1 MVEKTFRI
9 HGKYMEISVKINGEP
24 KQLDIAPAD
33 VLLDVLRREGYPGV
47 KCGCRAGDCGACTVI
62 VNGKAVASC
71 LMMAAQADGAEITTI
86 EGLAQNGRLHPLQQA
101 FLDHGA
107 AQCGFCVPGMI
118 LSAKALLDEQPQPT
132 EAQAREAIVGNLCR
146 CTGYKKQV
154 EAILS
159 VTEKKKGRK
168 S

>member
-1 MVEKTFRI
+1 
-9 HGKYMEISVKINGEP
+9 MEISVKVNGEQ
-24 KQLDIAPAD
+24 KTFAIAPAD
-33 VLLDVLRREGYPGV
+33 VLLDVLRREGYTGV

-62 VNGKAVASC
+62 MNGKAVTSC
-71 LMMAAQADGAEITTI
+71 LTMAAQADGAEMTTI
-86 EGLAQNGRLHPLQQA
+86 EGLAQPNGKLHPLQRA

-118 LSAKALLDEQPQPT
+118 LSAKALLDEEPNPT
-132 EAQAREAIVGNLCR
+132 EPEVREAIVGNLCR

-159 VTEKKKGRK
+159 VADKKG
-168 S
+168 

>member
-1 MVEKTFRI
+1 
-9 HGKYMEISVKINGEP
+9 MEISVNINGEQ
-24 KQLDIAPAD
+24 KTFAIAPAD
-33 VLLDVLRREGYPGV
+33 VLLDVLRREGYTGV

-62 VNGKAVASC
+62 MNGKAVTSC
-71 LMMAAQADGAEITTI
+71 LTMAAQADGAAITTI
-86 EGLAQNGRLHPLQQA
+86 EGLAQPNGKLHPLQQA

-118 LSAKALLDEQPQPT
+118 LSAKALLDEQPRPT
-132 EAQAREAIVGNLCR
+132 EPEVREAIVGNLCR

-159 VTEKKKGRK
+159 VAEKK